1 MNDLFQFYVYRS
13 SRSFYSE
20 QKKTCVVAVSEKRT
34 DQKGDKTAV
43 K

>member
-1 MNDLFQFYVYRS
+1 MCIVHQDRS
-13 SRSFYSE
+13 IQS
-20 QKKTCVVAVSEKRT
+20 KKKCVVAVSEKRT